1 MPYNVNKKFVGRRE
15 LFFNQNCPKI
25 ALFGLGWISKT
36 QLAIEFAYQVKN
48 SYPEYSTFW
57 VSALSAEAFRQS
69 YNNITIECDTAVDPK
84 IEDLWYGMKRY
95 LHSEI
100 LGKWSMIVDNA
111 DDKDLLHGSE
121 AWDEEFCITYQKR
134 KKASFYSRPGMQRRV
149 KQLLTPESFSL
160 TKWTD
165 MRGRCS

>member
-1 MPYNVNKKFVGRRE
+1 M
-15 LFFNQNCPKI
+15 
-25 ALFGLGWISKT
+25 
-36 QLAIEFAYQVKN
+36 KN

-121 AWDEEFCITYQKR
+121 A
-134 KKASFYSRPGMQRRV
+134 
-149 KQLLTPESFSL
+149 
-160 TKWTD
+160 
-165 MRGRCS
+165 